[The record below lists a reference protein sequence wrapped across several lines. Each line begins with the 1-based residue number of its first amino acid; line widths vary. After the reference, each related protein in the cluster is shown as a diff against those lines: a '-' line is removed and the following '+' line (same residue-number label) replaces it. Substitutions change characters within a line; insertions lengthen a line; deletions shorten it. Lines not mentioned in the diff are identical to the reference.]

1 VQEEGRA
8 DRLPVPLRR
17 PLLRAAQVQR
27 QAPCD
32 YDYKEAGA
40 DEIRKS
46 NPVVAGE
53 KVRRI

>member
-1 VQEEGRA
+1 MSSHIVFLDKTQAKFFSIE
-8 DRLPVPLRR
+8 LVPRYSDKH
-17 PLLRAAQVQR
+17 
-27 QAPCD
+27 PCD